1 MKSIMKT
8 LVLLFTALL
17 TGCSAANLVVAPYAD
32 LELAAK
38 HNINPDSMVD
48 LPQS

>member
-1 MKSIMKT
+1 MKT
-8 LVLLFTALL
+8 LVLFFTALL

-38 HNINPDSMVD
+38 HRAMLISGVWKRKEVAV
-48 LPQS
+48 